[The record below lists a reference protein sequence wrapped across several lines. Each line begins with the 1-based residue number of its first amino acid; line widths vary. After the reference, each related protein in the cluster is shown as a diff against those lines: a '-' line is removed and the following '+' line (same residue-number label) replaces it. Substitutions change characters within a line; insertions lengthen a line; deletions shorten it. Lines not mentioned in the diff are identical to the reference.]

1 MDTLT
6 HLQAIAAMEDLL
18 TILTVDTLAAMD
30 TLPTMATLAIL
41 DILVILDI
49 PVILATLAILDILV
63 ILDIL
68 AMLPI
73 LVVLDTLHTPVDI
86 ILPTMD
92 TMGDIHTMLEPN
104 KLLAYR
110 HLLVQVL
117 LKRLLLRLLWLMM
130 ARHMM
135 NI

>member
-6 HLQAIAAMEDLL
+6 HLQAMAAMEDLL

-49 PVILATLAILDILV
+49 
-63 ILDIL
+63 
-68 AMLPI
+68 
-73 LVVLDTLHTPVDI
+73 LDTLHTTVDI
-86 ILPTMD
+86 ILPITETMEE
-92 TMGDIHTMLEPN
+92 GDIHTMLETN
-104 KLLAYR
+104 KLLDYR
-110 HLLVQVL
+110 HHLVQVS
-117 LKRLLLRLLWLMM
+117 LKKLLLLLLWLMM